1 MKKPIKPFNPIET
14 KFLSQ
19 FNGCSLQDVV
29 EVANKNNLSLD
40 EVYLHADE
48 VWENGYSNYII
59 SLEYYVLKYSDE
71 EFKNILSEY
80 KKELKIYNKWIK
92 ENR

>member
-14 KFLSQ
+14 KLLNQ

-40 EVYLHADE
+40 EVYLHANE
-48 VWENGYSNYII
+48 VWENGYSYSII